1 MFLRRYFQAYSDN
14 LRLNDFYFFFVCPFS
29 AHPLLRTL
37 LTIQNFLRKAC
48 PFKVVVA
55 LVVQTKEE
63 IICQLPAPF
72 IVSTVYPCKSKT
84 TGELLCVLAL
94 HT

>member
-1 MFLRRYFQAYSDN
+1 MTFISFLYVLF
-14 LRLNDFYFFFVCPFS
+14 LLILCPQQVK
-29 AHPLLRTL
+29 LLRTL

-48 PFKVVVA
+48 PFKVVVV
-55 LVVQTKEE
+55 LVVQTKEQ